1 MQKLLG
7 LSCHDEVRSCY
18 RQWVEHYLANMQ
30 TSRQEE
36 WTQSIAVG
44 SRTFVERVRDLL
56 GFRAKGR
63 KVTDDAQGC
72 QLREPSAFYGGLLEI
87 KKRRY
92 GA

>member
-1 MQKLLG
+1 MVYI
-7 LSCHDEVRSCY
+7 DTNMVRAGVVSHPSMWPFSGY
-18 RQWVEHYLANMQ
+18 NQIQGPRKKNIL
-30 TSRQEE
+30 
-36 WTQSIAVG
+36 IDAVG